1 MVVQTPPTKPTRNGA
16 SSRITFGPHA
26 DRFGVSLP
34 RTMSDDEFFDFCQA
48 NEFVCIE
55 RTREGEIVMMV
66 PSGGESSNQN
76 LRIAARLDQWASATG
91 HGVAFDSS
99 AGFVLP
105 NGAMRAPDAAWVTRE
120 RLATLT
126 AEQKRKFL
134 PLCPDFVIEVRP
146 PTDRIAKLKE
156 KMTEYLANGAKLGWL
171 IEPDQRRVHVYSPDG
186 RVEIFKNPQTISGEP
201 VLPGFTLDLQPIWEP
216 IWEPGW

>member
-1 MVVQTPPTKPTRNGA
+1 MVVQTPTPKPARNGGA
-16 SSRITFGPHA
+16 SRITFGPLA

-34 RTMSDDEFFDFCQA
+34 RAMSEDEFFNFCQA
-48 NEFVCIE
+48 NDPMRIE
-55 RTREGEIVMMV
+55 RTHEGEIIMMA
-66 PSGGESSNQN
+66 PTGGESGNQSGETFGQ
-76 LRIAARLDQWASATG
+76 LRDWARRDG
-91 HGVAFDSS
+91 DGIAFDSS

-105 NGAMRAPDAAWVTRE
+105 NGAMRAPDVAWVRRK

-134 PLCPDFVIEVRP
+134 PLCPDFVIEVRS

-156 KMTEYLANGAKLGWL
+156 KMAEYLANGAQLGWL

-186 RVEIFKNPQTISGEP
+186 RVEILKNPRSISGDP
-201 VLPGFTLDLQPIWEP
+201 LLPGFTLDLQPIWEP
-216 IWEPGW
+216 GW

>member
-1 MVVQTPPTKPTRNGA
+1 MVVQTPPTKATRNGA

-34 RTMSDDEFFDFCQA
+34 RPMSDDEFFDFCQA
-48 NEFVCIE
+48 NEFVRIE
-55 RTREGEIVMMV
+55 RTHEGEIVMMA
-66 PSGGESSNQN
+66 PAGGESGNQSGEAFGQ
-76 LRIAARLDQWASATG
+76 LREWARRDG
-91 HGVAFDSS
+91 RGVAFDAST
-99 AGFVLP
+99 GFILP
-105 NGAMRAPDAAWVTRE
+105 NGAMRAPDAAWVRRE

-134 PLCPDFVIEVRP
+134 PLCPDFVIEVRS

-156 KMTEYLANGAKLGWL
+156 KMAEYVANGAKLGWL
-171 IEPDQRRVHVYSPDG
+171 IEPDQRRVHVYLPDG

-216 IWEPGW
+216 GW